1 MTAHVNATRPL
12 NSPFEDKVMVEL
24 ADAPA
29 AAMLTGV
36 LESVKVCEALR
47 DGEVT
52 V

>member
-1 MTAHVNATRPL
+1 MTAHVNAMFPL
-12 NSPFEDKVMVEL
+12 NSPFEDKVMVEF

-36 LESVKVCEALR
+36 PESVKVREAPS
-47 DGEVT
+47 DGGVT